1 MRGVGAPSAFETP
14 LFPPT
19 YAPFTHSAGD
29 AHPRRWLL
37 RTQLLYPLLKPP
49 VALQQFALLLAG
61 FLHHFGLGAL

>member
-1 MRGVGAPSAFETP
+1 MRGVGGPSAFEAP

-29 AHPRRWLL
+29 AHPRRCPLIS
-37 RTQLLYPLLKPP
+37 QLLQPLLEAT
-49 VALQQFALLLAG
+49 VAFQQCAFLLAG